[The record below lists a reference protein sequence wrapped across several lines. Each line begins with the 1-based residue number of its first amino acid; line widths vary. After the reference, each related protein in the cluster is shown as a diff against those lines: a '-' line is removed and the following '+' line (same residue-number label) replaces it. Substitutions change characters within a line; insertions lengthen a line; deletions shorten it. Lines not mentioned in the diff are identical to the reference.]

1 MNLSKKWLNDYFHIE
16 VSDKE
21 FADVMT
27 LSGSKVEG
35 IKVEGAVLKNIVVG
49 KLKSI
54 ERHPDSDH
62 LWVCLVDIG
71 SEKDVQIV
79 TGAQN
84 LKTNDSVPV
93 ALDNSI
99 IFGGKEIKA
108 GMLRGVGSEGML
120 CSLSEL
126 GLTLHD
132 FPYAEENGIFVLGDD
147 CSKTPGLNIR
157 DAIGL
162 NDVVTEFEITSN
174 RPDCLSIVG
183 LAREAS
189 ASFGLP
195 FESPVAKLVNKPAGD
210 VSGLLKVDILDP
222 DKCYRY
228 VGAVVE
234 NVRIAP
240 SPLWIRE
247 RLRASG
253 VRPINNIVDITNY
266 VMIEYGQP
274 MHAFDMRFLHGG
286 RVIVRSAATGEKIT
300 TLDGIERTLDSSML
314 VIADDEKPVAI
325 AGIMGGEYSGIMDDT
340 ATIVFESA
348 CFNGVNIRS
357 TSKTLCMRT
366 ESSSRF
372 EKELDPHGCL
382 NSLNRALEL
391 VQLLDAGDVVGG
403 VVDCDFSEK
412 NVRTLPFDWEWTNK
426 FIGINVSEQE
436 QKKILENIEF
446 KIKDRIITI
455 PSFRNDVGHLADISE
470 EVARFYGYENIPN
483 HPLIG
488 VANGKLSEKQQLEKL
503 INETMLGCGLSEIQT
518 YSFISPK
525 LYDKICLTSEDGA
538 RNCVIISNPLGEE
551 TGVMRTTTLPSMLEV
566 LARNFNYRNAEAK
579 LFELATEYIPQG
591 AETLPIERQKITI
604 GMYGSGLDFYCLKGV
619 VEELLYKTG
628 IDHYDI
634 SALTNNPSFH
644 PGRSAELTVE
654 GKTIAVLG
662 EIHPNVTDNYG
673 FNINVFAAIIDFDM
687 ISNNRTTRKIFKHLP
702 KFPATAR
709 DLAFVCKKDITVV
722 TLEKAISDAVGELLE
737 DISLFDVYEGSQI
750 PSGMKSVAFNLRLR
764 SSERTLTDDE
774 AEAAMKTAITALE
787 KLGISLRT

>member
-1 MNLSKKWLNDYFHIE
+1 MNLSKKWLNDYFHIK
-16 VSDKE
+16 VSDKV

-35 IKVEGAVLKNIVVG
+35 IKTEGAGLKNIVVG
-49 KLKSI
+49 KIKSI
-54 ERHPDSDH
+54 ARHPDSDH
-62 LWVCLVDIG
+62 LWVCSVDIG
-71 SEKDVQIV
+71 SDEDIQIV

-84 LKTNDSVPV
+84 LKRDDVVPV
-93 ALDNSI
+93 ALNNSV

-108 GMLRGVGSEGML
+108 GMLRGVESEGML

-147 CSKTPGLNIR
+147 CCKTLGKNIR

-174 RPDCLSIVG
+174 RPDCLSVVG
-183 LAREAS
+183 LAREAA
-189 ASFGLP
+189 ASFGLS
-195 FESPVAKLVNKPAGD
+195 FESPVTKLPKECTGD
-210 VSGLLKVDILDP
+210 VSELLKVDILAP
-222 DKCYRY
+222 EKCYRY
-228 VGAVVE
+228 VGAVVK

-240 SPLWIRE
+240 SPLCIRE

-266 VMIEYGQP
+266 VMLEYGQP
-274 MHAFDMRFLHGG
+274 MHAFDIRFLHGG
-286 RVIVRSAATGEKIT
+286 RVIVRNAATGEKIT
-300 TLDGIERTLDSSML
+300 TLDGIERNLDSSML

-325 AGIMGGEYSGIMDDT
+325 AGIMGGEYSGIMEDT
-340 ATIVFESA
+340 TTIVFESA
-348 CFNGVNIRS
+348 CFNGVNIRG

-382 NSLNRALEL
+382 NSLYRALEL
-391 VQLLDAGDVVGG
+391 IQLLDAGDVVGG
-403 VVDCDFSEK
+403 IVDCDFSEK

-446 KIKDRIITI
+446 KIKDGIITI
-455 PSFRNDVGHLADISE
+455 PAFRNDVGHLADISE

-483 HPLIG
+483 HPLTG

-525 LYDKICLTSEDGA
+525 LYDKICLTSDDGA
-538 RNCVIISNPLGEE
+538 RNCIIISNPLGEE

-591 AETLPIERQKITI
+591 EETLPIERQKIAI
-604 GMYGSGLDFYCLKGV
+604 GMYGADFDFYSLKGI

-628 IDHYDI
+628 IEKYDI
-634 SALTNNPSFH
+634 IALTDNPSFH
-644 PGRSAELTVE
+644 PGRSAKITVK
-654 GKTIAVLG
+654 GKEIAVLG
-662 EIHPNVTDNYG
+662 EIHPKVTENYG
-673 FNINVFAAIIDFDM
+673 FNIKVFAAIVDFDT
-687 ISNNRTTRKIFKHLP
+687 ISENRNPRKIFKHLP
-702 KFPATAR
+702 KYPATSR
-709 DLAFVCKKDITVV
+709 DLAFVCRKDITVV
-722 TLEKAISDAVGELLE
+722 TLEKAIFEAVGELLE

-774 AEAAMKTAITALE
+774 AEAAMKNAISALE
-787 KLGISLRT
+787 ILGISLRS